1 MMASTSYGI
10 AGRRTAGFALFRP
23 MLILGLCLACLA
35 CANPPEQ
42 EREPISDRELKE
54 VLARSNRLLLE
65 SEDQE
70 ISDFVARYG
79 WEVEETG
86 SGLRF
91 MFLERGEGPQAR
103 QGQMAHFH
111 YRIYLLT
118 GDLVYQS
125 PKDEPGSF
133 RIGRGGVESGL
144 EEGILLMR
152 QGDKAR
158 LIMPPHLA
166 HGVPGD
172 GVSIPRRASIIYELE
187 LITLQ
192 D

>member
-1 MMASTSYGI
+1 MMASAAYGQ
-10 AGRRTAGFALFRP
+10 AGRRHPGSFLFLTAL
-23 MLILGLCLACLA
+23 MLGLCLACLGCGGPA
-35 CANPPEQ
+35 EQ
-42 EREPISDRELKE
+42 EREPITNRELRE
-54 VLARSNRLLLE
+54 VLERSNQLLLE

-70 ISDFVARYG
+70 IRDFVERYG

-86 SGLRF
+86 SGLRY
-91 MFLERGEGPQAR
+91 MFLERGEGPRAR
-103 QGQMAHFH
+103 EGQWAQFH

-125 PKDEPGSF
+125 PRDEPGRF

-172 GVSIPRRASIIYELE
+172 GASIPWRASIVYELE
-187 LITLQ
+187 LIKLQ